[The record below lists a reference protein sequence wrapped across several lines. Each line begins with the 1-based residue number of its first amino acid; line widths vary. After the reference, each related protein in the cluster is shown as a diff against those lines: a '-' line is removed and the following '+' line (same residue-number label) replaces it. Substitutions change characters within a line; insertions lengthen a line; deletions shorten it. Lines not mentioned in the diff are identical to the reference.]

1 MVSWNEKG
9 WIKKPKFDWLW
20 LNRGGGLVKNVFVG
34 LIVGYVVGNEAGVE
48 WVAERASKPL
58 LEFCKPL

>member
-1 MVSWNEKG
+1 M
-9 WIKKPKFDWLW
+9 
-20 LNRGGGLVKNVFVG
+20 KNVLVG